1 MKIKNK
7 KVIIISIL
15 IVLLIAIFLILKVK
29 VIDKMTPGMVYKNSK
44 KTSSDSSEEHAEIP
58 TPDRIIYKNQDGEY
72 MIFEKG
78 TSDFSDIYDEL
89 DLSLSK
95 FIDGKVYSEDKISE
109 MQSKESFIEYDY
121 DTISKNYVFMF
132 DEPEI
137 GLIKRLTDSG
147 QVLQTS
153 LKDKEKLVKRLN
165 SLVKSDYLTKYDFDS
180 EYKLTS
186 EVKFKEVETAWNF
199 EKTNTTGVY
208 KKIIKDD
215 KTEYKALLKQLALDN
230 IQEIS
235 DVDFSKQDVV
245 FIASLYEVDNIKK
258 NVGNLKYNLG
268 KFHEDYEIDLY
279 IVSKVVNTNCLYF
292 NVSEDQKLLA
302 YAFITKTPYYSS
314 EDQKYYTNLTGNK
327 EEVISLD
334 KAAEIAEEEAK
345 KDIYQYQGW
354 KSVFVARYD
363 ENDSVSGELISGL
376 DEISRLYHWN
386 EEWKVKDYTG
396 KLMWKVRLDDLNDP
410 LTSLYVYVDAKT
422 GEIIGAGQSSD

>member
-58 TPDRIIYKNQDGEY
+58 TPDRIIYKNQDAEY

-109 MQSKESFIEYDY
+109 MQSNGSFIEYDY

-153 LKDKEKLVKRLN
+153 LKDKEKLLKRLN
-165 SLVKSDYLTKYDFDS
+165 SLV
-180 EYKLTS
+180 
-186 EVKFKEVETAWNF
+186 
-199 EKTNTTGVY
+199 
-208 KKIIKDD
+208 
-215 KTEYKALLKQLALDN
+215 
-230 IQEIS
+230 
-235 DVDFSKQDVV
+235 
-245 FIASLYEVDNIKK
+245 
-258 NVGNLKYNLG
+258 
-268 KFHEDYEIDLY
+268 
-279 IVSKVVNTNCLYF
+279 
-292 NVSEDQKLLA
+292 
-302 YAFITKTPYYSS
+302 
-314 EDQKYYTNLTGNK
+314 NLT
-327 EEVISLD
+327 I
-334 KAAEIAEEEAK
+334 
-345 KDIYQYQGW
+345 
-354 KSVFVARYD
+354 
-363 ENDSVSGELISGL
+363 
-376 DEISRLYHWN
+376 
-386 EEWKVKDYTG
+386 
-396 KLMWKVRLDDLNDP
+396 
-410 LTSLYVYVDAKT
+410 
-422 GEIIGAGQSSD
+422 